1 MTEQEYRTRKGINKS
16 TLWEIRRSPA
26 HYKYLLEHPTEDT
39 PALRFGRALHA
50 AILTP
55 AAFKREYVV
64 APDCDRRTKEGKETY
79 ALWQSN
85 LTPDMTI
92 LSADDMQ
99 TIQGMV
105 KSYQDSKEAR
115 ALLRN
120 TRREVPKFWTDP
132 ETGLLCKCRIDAI
145 KTDAVVDL
153 KTTLDASTDAFT
165 RDAMRYGYH
174 VQAAHYLQGV
184 EATIGRRP
192 EWYFL
197 VIEKKPPYCVH
208 IMHASSE
215 LIDLGAYERA
225 CLMEK
230 LKHCIDTDTWPAYA
244 AEELTAP
251 AWAYTE
257 VT

>member
-1 MTEQEYRTRKGINKS
+1 MTDQEYRARKGINKS
-16 TLWEIRRSPA
+16 TLWEIRRSPT

-39 PALRFGRALHA
+39 QALRFGRALHA

-55 AAFKREYVV
+55 SAFKREYAV
-64 APDCDRRTKEGKETY
+64 APDCDRRTREGKEAY
-79 ALWQSN
+79 IMWQS
-85 LTPDMTI
+85 LLAPGTTI
-92 LSADDMQ
+92 LSAEDME

-105 KSYQDSKEAR
+105 KSYRNSKEAR

-132 ETGLLCKCRIDAI
+132 ETGLLCKCRLDAV
-145 KTDAVVDL
+145 KPDTVVDL
-153 KTTLDASTDAFT
+153 KTTLDASTGAFM
-165 RDAMRYGYH
+165 RDAMKYGYH

-184 EATIGRRP
+184 EATTGRRP

-208 IMHASSE
+208 IMRASAE
-215 LIDLGAYERA
+215 LIELGAYERA
-225 CLMEK
+225 RLMEK
-230 LKHCIDTDTWPAYA
+230 LKHCIDTDTWPAYNT
-244 AEELTAP
+244 EELTPP

-257 VT
+257 VI